1 MRSYLFLLFI
11 IVLAFSCGNK
21 SGKTEGEVSQTE
33 EESFLN
39 FRKKFLRDTA
49 YQMAH
54 ITFPLSGQPDK
65 EHADDTLPNGQFVW
79 TEDNWDY
86 HRELDPARSGF
97 EVKYTWLTD
106 NLVEETLV
114 NEQIG
119 LGMMRRFSRINEEE
133 WELIYYVG
141 MSGVK

>member
-1 MRSYLFLLFI
+1 MRSYLFLLL
-11 IVLAFSCGNK
+11 IVVFGVSCGNNA
-21 SGKTEGEVSQTE
+21 GKTEAEVTQTQ

-54 ITFPLSGQPDK
+54 ITFPLSGRPDK

-79 TEDNWDY
+79 TRANWDY
-86 HRELDPARSGF
+86 HRELDAARSGF